1 MGMVLLFV
9 AIPIGILLRIIK
21 KDVMSLKQNCTHIY
35 LLFKIKLI
43 IINLFLI
50 HRYI

>member
-21 KDVMSLKQNCTHIY
+21 KDVMSLKTELYSY
-35 LLFKIKLI
+35 LFTI
-43 IINLFLI
+43 
-50 HRYI
+50 